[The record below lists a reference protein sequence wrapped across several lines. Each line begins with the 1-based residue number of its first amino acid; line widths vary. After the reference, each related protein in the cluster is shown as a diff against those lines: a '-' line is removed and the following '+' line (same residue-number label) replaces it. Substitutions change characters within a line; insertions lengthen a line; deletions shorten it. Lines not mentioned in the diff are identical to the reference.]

1 MASQHPTDS
10 RVNSMFCKKNKVWT
24 TDITYIWT
32 KQGWMY
38 LAVVIDLYSRR
49 VIGWSIDD
57 HMRESLCMNAL
68 KMAYH
73 MRKPA
78 KGLIYHSDQGSQY
91 KSCKHRK
98 QLKKFGMICSMSR
111 KGNCWDNAPTERFFR
126 SLKHEY
132 LNYQK
137 LNSKNDAKLSTL
149 DSICDENHKRPHS
162 TLGGLSPMDFEGQLL
177 MKAA

>member
-1 MASQHPTDS
+1 MRQFDVSQE
-10 RVNSMFCKKNKVWT
+10 NKVWT

-57 HMRESLCMNAL
+57 HMRESRCMNAL

-78 KGLIYHSDQGSQY
+78 KGLIDYSDQGSQY
-91 KSCKHRK
+91 KSRKHRK
-98 QLKKFGMICSMSR
+98 QLRKFGMICSMSR
-111 KGNCWDNAPTERFFR
+111 KGNCSDNESTEQFFR
-126 SLKHEY
+126 RLKH
-132 LNYQK
+132 N
-137 LNSKNDAKLSTL
+137 
-149 DSICDENHKRPHS
+149 I
-162 TLGGLSPMDFEGQLL
+162 
-177 MKAA
+177 